1 MTAPRLRGRWSR
13 GGGVQQPLQEV
24 STLVQSWASSL
35 SKKRL
40 VNPQFE
46 ALVPRDES
54 CPAVRLYNQDAQDL
68 LQYSHHRASIH
79 HQGLSAP
86 VLGAAPRGAGSMFRA
101 PCWSPDQEKI
111 CLSPMFM
118 EEL

>member
-1 MTAPRLRGRWSR
+1 MKSRRGKNNEAMFVTAPRLRGRWSR

-24 STLVQSWASSL
+24 STLVQSWASPL

-54 CPAVRLYNQDAQDL
+54 CPAV
-68 LQYSHHRASIH
+68 
-79 HQGLSAP
+79 
-86 VLGAAPRGAGSMFRA
+86 
-101 PCWSPDQEKI
+101 
-111 CLSPMFM
+111 
-118 EEL
+118 